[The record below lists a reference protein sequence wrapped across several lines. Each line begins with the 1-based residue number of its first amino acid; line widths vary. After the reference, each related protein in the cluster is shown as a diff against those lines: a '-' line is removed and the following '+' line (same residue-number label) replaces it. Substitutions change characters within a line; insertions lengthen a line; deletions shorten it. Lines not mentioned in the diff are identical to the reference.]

1 MDRIL
6 VAYGSKYGSTAE
18 IAEAIG
24 RTLREHGF
32 DVDVR
37 RARDVRSLADYRAV
51 VLGSAVYM
59 KRWRGDAQRLLQR
72 HRDEL
77 SERDVWLFNSGPGG
91 DTAGDRSDEALK
103 WIRPEKIRQ
112 LGERIGAHDDVVFGG
127 SVDGERGG
135 FMRRNMAKNTP
146 EATRDVRD
154 WDEIA
159 TWTAGI
165 AAALAGTAAETG
177 TGSGSPPPDAA

>member
-1 MDRIL
+1 MDRVL
-6 VAYGSKYGSTAE
+6 VAYGTKYGSTAE

-37 RARDVRSLADYRAV
+37 RAREVRSVAGYRAV
-51 VLGSAVYM
+51 VVGSAVYM

-72 HRDEL
+72 NVDAL
-77 SERDVWLFNSGPGG
+77 STRDVWLFNSGPVG

-127 SVDGERGG
+127 SVDGDRGG

-159 TWTAGI
+159 AWAAGI
-165 AAALAGTAAETG
+165 AATLHGSTAG
-177 TGSGSPPPDAA
+177 SQSPDAA